1 MGGDDIFQLHAGDIL
16 ATAFDH
22 IAAAIDEIKKAFFVA
37 VSGIAGMQPAISFQ
51 HFCSGFR
58 VEKIL
63 FEDGFPWYAFNTDFT
78 DLTCRERAIVIVA
91 DLRFVAKPRSTNRR
105 PASFIARAIADN
117 AHNGFR
123 HPIRRQQANA
133 EAFTKRIFFLLRQ
146 VEIKHHFPQAVLPI
160 VR

>member
-1 MGGDDIFQLHAGDIL
+1 M
-16 ATAFDH
+16 
-22 IAAAIDEIKKAFFVA
+22 
-37 VSGIAGMQPAISFQ
+37 
-51 HFCSGFR
+51 
-58 VEKIL
+58 
-63 FEDGFPWYAFNTDFT
+63 
-78 DLTCRERAIVIVA
+78 IVA
-91 DLRFVAKPRSTNRR
+91 DLRFVAKPRPTNRR

-117 AHNGFR
+117 ANNGFR